1 MARGNWSLNSLR
13 WEVAAPF
20 DGCEALGRS
29 LRVHPLVAQILHN
42 RGLDDP
48 VAAGEFLDPKLTD
61 LHDPELLSGA
71 VHAAELIAKAV
82 SAGRKIVIYGDYDVD
97 GITGTAILHAILRMV
112 GANVDYYVPHRLE
125 EGYGLNSEAV
135 DKLISDGAELMVTV
149 DCGVSAVQPVARAI
163 GAGLE
168 VIITDHHS
176 VGDELP
182 PAAVIVH
189 PSLPGGEYPN
199 ADLAGAGVAF
209 KLAWQVARTICGS
222 NRVDDEMR
230 QFLLDA
236 TCFAALGT
244 IADVVPLLGEN
255 RVLATYGL
263 SGLKGSEHIGLR
275 ALLESAGLTGEKL
288 DAYHVGFVLGPRL
301 NAAGRMGHA
310 RLAIEMLTG
319 ASAERSREIAQYLDE
334 QNTERR
340 KVQDEITAQ
349 AVEMIESKGLH
360 SSDRRA
366 IVVGNEK
373 WHGGVIGIVASRL
386 VGLYGRPAIVVS
398 LGDDVSRGSG
408 RSIDGFD
415 MHTALTS
422 CAEHLEG
429 FGGHAMAAGVTLDRN
444 KFAVFAEAFV
454 HYASSH
460 ISDEQM
466 TPVLKIDA
474 TAELADLSYDTVHN
488 LLKMA
493 PFGRGNAAP
502 IVLVKGCRVLTGPKR
517 IGRSGT
523 TISITL
529 GQDGASMRG
538 VGFGM
543 GDLAEALVGV
553 NSVDVAFEPQL
564 NTFRGSTTVQAMLR
578 DVRWE

>member
-1 MARGNWSLNSLR
+1 MR
-13 WEVAAPF
+13 WEIAQPF
-20 DGCEALGRS
+20 DGSEALGRS
-29 LRVHPLVAQILHN
+29 LRVHPLVAQVLHN

-48 VAAGEFLDPKLTD
+48 AEAGGFLDPKLSD

-71 VHAAELIAKAV
+71 VEAAERIARAV
-82 SAGRKIVIYGDYDVD
+82 SDGKKIVIYGDYDVD
-97 GITGTAILHAILRMV
+97 GITGTAILHALGRMV

-125 EGYGLNSEAV
+125 EGYGLNIDAV
-135 DKLISDGAELMVTV
+135 DKLIADGIEMLVTV
-149 DCGVSAVQPVARAI
+149 DCGVSAVEAVARAVD
-163 GAGLE
+163 AGLE
-168 VIITDHHS
+168 VIVTDHHS

-182 PAAVIVH
+182 PAGAIVH
-189 PSLPGGEYPN
+189 PSLPGSEYPN
-199 ADLAGAGVAF
+199 ANLAGAGVAF

-222 NRVDDEMR
+222 NRVDAKMR

-263 SGLKGSEHIGLR
+263 SGLKGTEHIGLR

-310 RLAIEMLTG
+310 RLAVEMLTG
-319 ASAERSREIAQYLDE
+319 ASPERSGEIAQYLEE
-334 QNTERR
+334 QNLERR
-340 KVQDEITAQ
+340 KVQDEITDQ
-349 AVEMIESKGLH
+349 AVEMIEAQELDAPG
-360 SSDRRA
+360 RRA
-366 IVVGNEK
+366 IVVGGEN

-386 VGLYGRPAIVVS
+386 VGRFGRPVIVIS

-408 RSIDGFD
+408 RSIDGFN
-415 MHTALTS
+415 MYTALTA
-422 CAEHLEG
+422 CGGDLEG
-429 FGGHAMAAGVTLDRN
+429 FGGHAMAAGLTIDRR
-444 KFAVFAEAFV
+444 KFQAFSDAFV
-454 HYASSH
+454 GYASSH
-460 ISDEQM
+460 ISAEQL
-466 TPVLKIDA
+466 TPVLEIDA
-474 TAELADLSYDTVHN
+474 ATTLADLSYATVRS
-488 LLKMA
+488 LTKMA

-502 IVLVKGCRVLTGPKR
+502 VVEVKGCRVLTRPNR

-523 TISITL
+523 TISMTL
-529 GQDGASMRG
+529 EQDGANMRA

-543 GDLAEALVGV
+543 GDLADALVGV
-553 NSVDVAFEPQL
+553 NIVNVAFEPQL
-564 NTFRGSTTVQAMLR
+564 NTFRGNTTVQAVLR